1 MMKVAVWGR
10 NLEDFYLRSVSQ
22 LGADAIDELPIPN
35 EPGKG
40 YFDLK
45 AVLKIKKK
53 IHSYGM
59 EVNRVSLPYLS
70 ENYVGN
76 GDGAEE
82 ELENCCQCLRVLG
95 EAGML
100 LARVGFAKD
109 IYPWM
114 RRYYEAKH
122 RGGYIFRGESLSN
135 NLMAPSPADQDFW
148 WQRVCHAY
156 DKLVPIAEDY
166 GVRLMMHPSDPPSP
180 GAPFGGLGFHRLI
193 DAFPNRCVGY
203 LYCCGTRA
211 EAGGQSL
218 VLDEINNYGRKGRIF
233 MVHFRNVRG
242 SLATAGAF
250 EEVMLDDGD
259 MNMFKVLQELQRVG
273 FEGCLQP
280 DHCPSIGDD
289 LEEDI
294 RGVGYAVGYI
304 KGLLA
309 VLASG

>member
-1 MMKVAVWGR
+1 MKVAVWGR

-35 EPGKG
+35 EPGTG

-45 AVLKIKKK
+45 SVLNIKKK

-70 ENYVGN
+70 ENYMGN

-82 ELENCCQCLRVLG
+82 ELENCSQCLRVLG
-95 EAGML
+95 EAGMS

-109 IYPWM
+109 TYPWM

-122 RGGYIFRGESLSN
+122 RGGYFFRGESLSN
-135 NLMAPSPADQDFW
+135 NLMAPSPADQDLW

-156 DKLVPIAEDY
+156 DKLVPIAEDF

-259 MNMFKVLQELQRVG
+259 MNMFEVLQELQRVG
-273 FEGCLQP
+273 FEGYLQP
-280 DHCPSIGDD
+280 DHCPPVGDD
-289 LEEDI
+289 LEDAI